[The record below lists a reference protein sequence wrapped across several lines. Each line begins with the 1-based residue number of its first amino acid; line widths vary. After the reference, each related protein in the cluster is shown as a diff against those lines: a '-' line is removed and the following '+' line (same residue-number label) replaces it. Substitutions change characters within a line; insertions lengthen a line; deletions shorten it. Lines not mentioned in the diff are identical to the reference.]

1 MYKTDNSILAKENL
15 VKIEHKEK
23 ELKEQQKSL
32 INQLNDI
39 IKKSGGGIFVSDNLR
54 LEEVRIKSIN
64 YLIASYQNKILK
76 IETEIQAN
84 SNKRLEDAIESF
96 NRQLNSNSHQ
106 SNILKNRLLNIS
118 SSINQD
124 CINQKNFSHKNFSNL
139 IENSSNKKKEENTV
153 DEKEKGKSKTIENII
168 DIANAELHIQ
178 KFELLNESIKIQN
191 ENKEK
196 EKKIKKYLEYMNI
209 FSKLKSEYEET
220 IKKKDSVEREKES
233 AISIKK
239 FNQEIM
245 NFDIN
250 LLKNI
255 DKINHEND
263 SLLTNLNI
271 ALNNIKK
278 LDNKITNMNIDK
290 KNDKSKRILMGYKW
304 NSNLAKQNNILSQEI
319 INFSNVLYEKIFNK
333 EVKETK
339 NNKDFIELKETIDD
353 FKANYVKKAKEKKG
367 EVISNEEEHKI
378 EKAVEVNTNDGV
390 MNYDSDDYI

>member
-1 MYKTDNSILAKENL
+1 VYKTDNSILAKENL